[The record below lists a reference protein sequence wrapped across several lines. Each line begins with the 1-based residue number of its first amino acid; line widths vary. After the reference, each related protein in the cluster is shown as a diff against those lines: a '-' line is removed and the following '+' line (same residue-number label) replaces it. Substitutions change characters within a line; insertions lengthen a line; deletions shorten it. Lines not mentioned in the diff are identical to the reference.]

1 MNEPAAK
8 YDVAI
13 VGAGPAGSSA
23 AIRLAS
29 AGRRV
34 ILIEKAR
41 FPREKLCGE
50 FVSPECRP
58 HFDELGLNGQIDA
71 AHGAEIRE
79 TVFYANSGRS
89 VAVPNEWFGSTGAPA
104 LGLSRAE
111 MAARLLDRAAELGV
125 EIMQETSATGL
136 LFDNESVSGVRV
148 KNADKNGMSIGA
160 KVTIDATGRTRVLTR
175 QLGKANGKAAEF
187 VAFKTHLTGARTT
200 DGTCEIYGYR
210 GGYGGCVRVE
220 NGYHNLCFIV
230 SSREV
235 KRVGSDPEHVLREI
249 VCTNPRAAEVLG
261 SAVVAK
267 AWLAVPIEGY
277 GRGKL
282 VPASGLIAVGD
293 AGAFIDPFT
302 GSGILMALESGKI
315 AAAAIVE
322 GRASFS
328 ILANLYRAKHSET
341 FDRRFRTSSVL
352 RRAAFMPFA
361 AELTVGALTLS
372 SGLRRRLARATRAS

>member
-1 MNEPAAK
+1 MSEPAAQ

-23 AIRLAS
+23 AIRLAN
-29 AGRRV
+29 AGLNV
-34 ILIEKAR
+34 VLIEKAR

-50 FVSPECRP
+50 FISPECRP

-71 AHGAEIRE
+71 ARGAEIRE

-89 VAVPNEWFGSTGAPA
+89 IAVPNEWFGSTGAPA

-111 MAARLLDRAAELGV
+111 MDARLLDRAAELGV
-125 EIMQETSATGL
+125 EIKQETSATGL
-136 LFDNESVSGVRV
+136 LFDNDRVSGVTV
-148 KNADKNGMSIGA
+148 KSADKNGTPIEA
-160 KVTIDATGRTRVLTR
+160 KVTVDATGRTRALSR
-175 QLGKANGKAAEF
+175 YLGKANGKAAEF
-187 VAFKTHLTGARTT
+187 VAFKTHLTGAQTT
-200 DGTCEIYGYR
+200 DDTCEIYGYR

-220 NGYHNLCFIV
+220 NGFHNLCFIV
-230 SSREV
+230 STREV

-249 VCTNPRAAEVLG
+249 VCANPRAAEVLG
-261 SAVVAK
+261 RAVVAK
-267 AWLAVPIEGY
+267 PWLAVPIEGY

-282 VPASGLIAVGD
+282 VPASGLIAIGD

-315 AAAAIVE
+315 TAAAIVE
-322 GRASFS
+322 GLDSFRA
-328 ILANLYRAKHSET
+328 LANLYRAKHAT
-341 FDRRFRTSSVL
+341 AFDRRFRTSSVL

-361 AELTVGALTLS
+361 AELTVGALTLN
-372 SGLRRRLARATRAS
+372 SGLRRRLVRATRGR

>member
-1 MNEPAAK
+1 MNKPAAQ

-23 AIRLAS
+23 AIRLAG
-29 AGRRV
+29 AGLSV
-34 ILIEKAR
+34 ILIEKAK

-50 FVSPECRP
+50 FISPECGP

-71 AHGAEIRE
+71 VRGAEIRE
-79 TVFYANSGRS
+79 TVFYAKSGRS
-89 VAVPNEWFGSTGAPA
+89 IAVPNEWFGSTGAPA

-111 MAARLLDRAAELGV
+111 MDSLLLDRAAELGV
-125 EIMQETSATGL
+125 VITQETSATGL
-136 LFDNESVSGVRV
+136 LFDNDGVSGVTV
-148 KNADKNGMSIGA
+148 KNPDKSSISIGA
-160 KVTIDATGRTRVLTR
+160 KVTVDATGRARVLTR
-175 QLGKANGKAAEF
+175 HIDKTNGKAAEF
-187 VAFKTHLTGARTT
+187 VAFKTHLTGAKTT
-200 DGTCEIYGYR
+200 DDTCEIYGYQ

-267 AWLAVPIEGY
+267 PWLAVPIEGY

-282 VPASGLIAVGD
+282 VPANGLITVGD

-322 GRASFS
+322 GVNSFPT
-328 ILANLYRAKHSET
+328 LANLYRAKHSAT
-341 FDRRFRTSSVL
+341 FDRRFRTSTVL
-352 RRAAFMPFA
+352 RRAAFVPLA

-372 SGLRRRLARATRAS
+372 SGLRRRLARATRGR